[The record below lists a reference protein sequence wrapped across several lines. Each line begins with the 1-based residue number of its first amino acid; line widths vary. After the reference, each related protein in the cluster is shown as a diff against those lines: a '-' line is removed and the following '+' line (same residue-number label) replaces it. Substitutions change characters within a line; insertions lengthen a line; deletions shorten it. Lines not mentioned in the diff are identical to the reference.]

1 MSVSF
6 YNLFGDFFFLSNY
19 SNIHETSATWHLL
32 YTILLKK
39 SVTDVLHVETTRFIL
54 GKPVRL
60 SILASEFKMSK
71 HSVCLF
77 KEVEHGLNVHFEYH
91 TSLQRKGSRGALPNL
106 CK

>member
-1 MSVSF
+1 MGKTRDLV
-6 YNLFGDFFFLSNY
+6 
-19 SNIHETSATWHLL
+19 
-32 YTILLKK
+32 KK
-39 SVTDVLHVETTRFIL
+39 IRYQGIISCKDGHNKGQKWYGPNRSI

-60 SILASEFKMSK
+60 IILASEFKMSK